1 MQIADLHIHSK
12 YSRATSRDC
21 DAPHLDF
28 WARNKGIS
36 IVGTGDFTHPAWRE
50 ELKEALSPA
59 EDGFYTLREAHRLP
73 GAPADGAPRFVISG
87 EISSIYKKDGKVRK
101 VHNII
106 LLPGLDEA
114 ETLAKRLEAI
124 GNIHS
129 DGRPILGL
137 DCRDLLEI
145 TLDACPRAVFIPA
158 HIWTPHFSLFGAFS
172 GFDTLEDC
180 FGDLS
185 GHIHALETGLSSDPD
200 MNARV
205 SMLDRYTLVSN
216 SDAHSPGK
224 LGREANLLDID
235 WSFDALSDAIE
246 GRNPDGFRGT
256 VEFFPEEGKY
266 HLDGHRHCGVCLT
279 PAETLKYGGRCPVC
293 GGKITIGVEHR
304 VEELADRPA
313 GAKREKP
320 FESLAP
326 LPEVIAA
333 STGASAAGKRV
344 QEQYQRLLR
353 ELGPE
358 FYILREAPLA
368 DVGQVAGEWV
378 QEGLRRLR
386 AGEVVR
392 KPGFDGQY
400 GVIELLSPAEIG
412 AIGGQVSLFGMT
424 EPPKAEC
431 VHEDA
436 EQLTLEPAEE
446 VPEIGLSPAP
456 AGGLNDEQRA
466 AACTTARVT
475 AVSAGPGTGKTQ
487 TLTARIAHMI
497 GTLGISPAQIIAVT
511 FTNQAAEGLRQRLAQ
526 TLGGKRAIRGLTVGT
541 FHAIAL
547 AKRRARGQSGTLIA
561 PDEALMLAAQ
571 AVRETGWDGP
581 PSKFLQAVS
590 ALKNG
595 VDEERAGLLHEQM
608 AVYDWKLRVAGAVD
622 YDDLLL
628 DELEACKA
636 EKRRKKPCHV
646 LVDEFQDVNDT
657 QYQLARAWSDH
668 GTLFV
673 IGDPD
678 QAIYGFRGASDD
690 CFARLAAD
698 EPELHA
704 VRLIRNYRAAPEILA
719 CAQPVIA
726 CNPGGER
733 PLSPIRLAGGVVR
746 LIRADGPGDEASFVA
761 RDIAQMVGG
770 VDMLAAGRRDSV
782 QAKRSFGEIAVLCR
796 TRRQLDRLERTLSRA
811 GIPCMVAGRGDYLS
825 APCVHGVLCFLRFL
839 QKPSDTV
846 ALRAALRVVWGCPE
860 DRIDGFARLYEDA
873 PDDLTA
879 EELTARGAPYA
890 EDGQLRMVLAEIE
903 ALAPTLARAKP
914 VKLLSDWAV
923 RYNLHEDVDFTR
935 FVQLSAFYKNVSAL
949 LDGVLLGAEGDLLRT
964 SARKYASGAVTLS
977 TLHGAKGLEFGA
989 VYLCGLTRGCVPL
1002 ESSAQ
1007 LVDIFE
1013 ERRLF
1018 YVGMTR
1024 AKDEL
1029 VLVAQEQPSPFL
1041 DEIPAGT
1048 YAEERASARRGSSGV
1063 QLSLF

>member
-59 EDGFYTLREAHRLP
+59 EDGFYTLRGDMRLP
-73 GAPADGAPRFVISG
+73 GAAAGGAPRFVISG

-101 VHNII
+101 VHNVI

-145 TLDACPRAVFIPA
+145 TLEACPRAVLIPA

-172 GFDTLEDC
+172 GFDMLEDC

-185 GHIHALETGLSSDPD
+185 GEIHALETGLSSDPD

-224 LGREANLLDID
+224 LGREANLLQID
-235 WSFDALSDAIE
+235 WSFDALADAIE
-246 GRNPDGFRGT
+246 GRNPDGFCGT

-279 PAETLKYGGRCPVC
+279 PAQTLQYGGKCPVC

-333 STGASAAGKRV
+333 STGVRAASGRV

-358 FYILREAPLA
+358 FYILRDAPLA

-412 AIGGQVSLFGMT
+412 TLGGQVSLFGLP
-424 EPPKAEC
+424 EPPQS

-436 EQLTLEPAEE
+436 EQLTLEPAGKAAEF
-446 VPEIGLSPAP
+446 PPSPAP
-456 AGGLNDEQRA
+456 ADGLNDEQRA

-487 TLTARIAHMI
+487 TLTARIAYMI
-497 GTLGISPAQIIAVT
+497 GTLGIAPSQIVTVT

-526 TLGGKRAIRGLTVGT
+526 TLGGRRAMRGLTVGT

-547 AKRRARGQSGTLIA
+547 ARRKARGQSGILLA
-561 PDEALMLAAQ
+561 PDEALALAAQ
-571 AVRETGWDGP
+571 AVRETGWDGAP
-581 PSKFLQAVS
+581 AKFLQAVS

-595 VDEERAGLLHEQM
+595 VDEEHAGLLHEQA
-608 AVYDWKLRVAGAVD
+608 AVYDWKLRVSGAVD

-636 EKRRKKPCHV
+636 EKQRKKPCHV

-657 QYQLARAWSDH
+657 QYQLARAWSGH

-678 QAIYGFRGASDD
+678 QAIYGFRGASKD
-690 CFARLAAD
+690 CFAHLAED
-698 EPELHA
+698 EPECYP
-704 VRLIRNYRAAPEILA
+704 VRLTKNYRAAPEILA

-726 CNPGGER
+726 CNPGGAR
-733 PLSPIRLAGGVVR
+733 PLFPTRPAGGVVR
-746 LIRADGPGDEASFVA
+746 MVRAEGPGDEAGFVA

-770 VDMLAAGRRDSV
+770 VDMLAAGRRNAAPAS
-782 QAKRSFGEIAVLCR
+782 RSFGDIAVLCR

-811 GIPCMVAGRGDYLS
+811 GIPCVVAGRGEYLS

-839 QKPSDTV
+839 RTPQDTIALRS
-846 ALRAALRVVWGCPE
+846 ALRAVWGCPE
-860 DRIDGFARLYEDA
+860 DRIDGFARLYEGM
-873 PDDLTA
+873 PEEPGA
-879 EELTARGAPYA
+879 EALSARGAPYA
-890 EDGQLRMVLAEIE
+890 EDGRLRLALREME
-903 ALAPTLARAKP
+903 ALSPTLKRAKP
-914 VKLLSDWAV
+914 VKLLSDWAARYGWAEDADFV
-923 RYNLHEDVDFTR
+923 RLI
-935 FVQLSAFYKNVSAL
+935 QLAAFYKDIPDL

-964 SARKYASGAVTLS
+964 SAKKYASGAVTLS

-989 VYLCGLTRGCVPL
+989 VYLCGLARGCVPL

-1007 LVDIFE
+1007 VVDIFE

-1024 AKDEL
+1024 ARDEL
-1029 VLVAQEQPSPFL
+1029 VLVSQQQPSPFL
-1041 DEIPAGT
+1041 EEIPAGT
-1048 YAEERASARRGSSGV
+1048 YAEERASVRRGSTGV